1 MIEIR
6 FGATVP
12 FCVLMC
18 KAVHMDRDFPSLQ
31 IPQFS
36 KVPLLFML
44 NEQTSSIYHG
54 NCIGMAALPKL
65 SLGDN

>member
-1 MIEIR
+1 
-6 FGATVP
+6 
-12 FCVLMC
+12 MC